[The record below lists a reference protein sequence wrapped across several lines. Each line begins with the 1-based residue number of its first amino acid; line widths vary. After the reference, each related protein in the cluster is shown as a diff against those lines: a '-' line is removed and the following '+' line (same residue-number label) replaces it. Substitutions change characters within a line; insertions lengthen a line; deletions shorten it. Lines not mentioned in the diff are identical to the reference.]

1 MLTTYYLVQM
11 HFSST
16 QNRTKVT
23 FMHGKKDKF
32 DKQGAGGM
40 DEIAK
45 SLFAPIYPVIAQD
58 IIDRFGITEGTCI
71 DLGSGPATLAIAI
84 AARSNLSVIALDFS
98 GDMHEIASRNI
109 EKAGLSDRIRL
120 LCGDVHDI
128 PLADDTADLIV
139 SRGSMFF
146 WDDIHTAF
154 REIYRV
160 LKPGGKT
167 CIGGGFGNK
176 ELRDAISAEMIR
188 RNPDWKEFN
197 RKNISPENVERFRT
211 MLNEIGVP
219 SFEILHG
226 DKGFWIV
233 LSKTVGGA
241 LP

>member
-1 MLTTYYLVQM
+1 M
-11 HFSST
+11 HEK
-16 QNRTKVT
+16 Q
-23 FMHGKKDKF
+23 DKF
-32 DKQGAGGM
+32 DKTGAGGM

-45 SLFAPIYPVIAQD
+45 TLFAPIYPVIAQD
-58 IIDRFGITEGTCI
+58 IIDRFGITEGICI
-71 DLGSGPATLAIAI
+71 DIGSGPASLAIAI
-84 AARSNLSVIALDFS
+84 AARSSLSVIALDSS
-98 GDMHEIASRNI
+98 GDMHEVASKNIAG
-109 EKAGLSDRIRL
+109 AGLSNRIRL
-120 LCGDVHDI
+120 LQGDVHDI

-160 LKPGGKT
+160 LRPGGKT

-188 RNPDWKEFN
+188 RNPDWKKFN

-226 DKGFWIV
+226 DRGFWIV